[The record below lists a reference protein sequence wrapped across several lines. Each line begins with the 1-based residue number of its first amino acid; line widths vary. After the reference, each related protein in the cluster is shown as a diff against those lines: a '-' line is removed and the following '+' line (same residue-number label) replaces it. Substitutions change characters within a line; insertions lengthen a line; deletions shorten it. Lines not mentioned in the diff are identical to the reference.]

1 MRLLATTETTEA
13 KSTETTETAET
24 KTETKSFYSDKLK
37 RAVHLLLFRRGKLPG
52 AKDWELKEKLGKN
65 YEQVLEQLNQLL
77 SELDLEIKK
86 VKETSTGEITP
97 EGAPLE
103 EARYQVI
110 LKGTL
115 GLKEAKMIGWRIDNL
130 AALSASLAYL
140 ISQQGKAPREDL
152 EKLIAHKFG
161 RWKAATL
168 VDVFL
173 RTGYLEEDDA
183 GVMAL
188 GWRTNSE
195 VDLRAL
201 MTKMAEAKV

>member
-1 MRLLATTETTEA
+1 LATTETPEA
-13 KSTETTETAET
+13 KSTETTETAGT

-37 RAVHLLLFRRGKLPG
+37 RAVHLLLFRRGKMPG

-77 SELDLEIKK
+77 SELDLEVKK

-115 GLKEAKMIGWRIDNL
+115 GLKEAKMIGWRVDNL

-140 ISQQGKAPREDL
+140 VSKQGKAPREEI
-152 EKLIAHKFG
+152 EKLLAHKFG

-173 RTGYLEEDDA
+173 RTGYLDEDDA

-201 MTKMAEAKV
+201 MTKMAEAKL